1 MRRKEQQYWPAKLGV
16 GLREGSGRFGWTKK
30 LSLEGDGTQLLG
42 WHQERKGRTHSHLL
56 WARARI
62 QSGQH
67 KVLSSGEQKETGK
80 MGVSNGG
87 GW

>member
-42 WHQERKGRTHSHLL
+42 WHQERKGR
-56 WARARI
+56 ARI

-80 MGVSNGG
+80 MGLSNGG